1 MLKTQLRILTQCLLV
16 LGVGALAMFLQIREG
31 IPLWVGYVLCLAVGC
46 AWRLWSRSKRRRS
59 TAPEPTIAFE
69 DGDLS
74 PSIHEWLEAATHGL
88 GEMAKRRIS
97 KDIGS
102 HYFDA
107 RAAAIEEGLP
117 TLEAELRA
125 VKTLGNP
132 RSARRGF
139 RKVYLTK
146 REEAWIKKNYSPG
159 SSQERFAKDMA
170 PAQAILGILA
180 LFLLAFS
187 VLVGGGPINGIMIII
202 VLALMF
208 VVLGVGTSLQYRW
221 MRQGRTR
228 RAKVTELLGCGF
240 VGFAVSPAMLLTH
253 SLDNY
258 PFSKMGMAAL
268 PFFCAFS
275 IVLGLRT
282 LGKLPKELSAEE
294 RRFFKRE
301 S

>member
-1 MLKTQLRILTQCLLV
+1 M
-16 LGVGALAMFLQIREG
+16 
-31 IPLWVGYVLCLAVGC
+31 
-46 AWRLWSRSKRRRS
+46 
-59 TAPEPTIAFE
+59 
-69 DGDLS
+69 
-74 PSIHEWLEAATHGL
+74 
-88 GEMAKRRIS
+88 
-97 KDIGS
+97 
-102 HYFDA
+102 
-107 RAAAIEEGLP
+107 
-117 TLEAELRA
+117 LEAELRA

-146 REEAWIKKNYSPG
+146 REEAWIKKIYSPG
-159 SSQERFAKDMA
+159 SSPERFAKDMA
-170 PAQAILGILA
+170 PAQAILGMLA

-228 RAKVTELLGCGF
+228 RAKVTELLGFGF
-240 VGFAVSPAMLLTH
+240 VGFAVSPAILLSR

-258 PFSKMGMAAL
+258 LYMQMLMAAL
-268 PFFCAFS
+268 PFYCAYL
-275 IVLGLRT
+275 IVRVLRT